1 MTDGIIPFPGLTQAS
16 ISEVPHSYGAG
27 GSLMEIK
34 HTHPSFTEEE
44 RREQL
49 RGIKKLC
56 TQLLMPVEQ
65 EERAG

>member
-1 MTDGIIPFPGLTQAS
+1 MEQ
-16 ISEVPHSYGAG
+16 G
-27 GSLMEIK
+27 GSLMQIK

-56 TQLLMPVEQ
+56 TQLLMPVGQ